1 MKADP
6 KNPGR
11 WEKNKGIL
19 CKTADRGPGKKS
31 FKEVLLSICDKRS
44 DVQSDEVR
52 VRIAGAP
59 SDLHAADAR
68 LYFYS
73 F

>member
-1 MKADP
+1 MKSDP

-19 CKTADRGPGKKS
+19 CKTADRGHGKKS
-31 FKEVLLSICDKRS
+31 FKEVLLSVCDNRS

-52 VRIAGAP
+52 VRLAGAS

-68 LYFYS
+68 
-73 F
+73 